1 MKFILKKRN
10 FALQSLKTIYGV
22 SAITAK
28 KLLGVVLLH
37 PKASFKILEKK
48 RSLIEP
54 YVMKLKIAF
63 KLRSEVFLDML
74 GEMKN
79 RTNRGIRMLLRLPV
93 RGQRTKT
100 NGNTP
105 KKQHKKRTFFPFG
118 IKRVVRQKT
127 VKNAKRN
134 LKTKTKNNAKSNT
147 KNNRKKK

>member
-1 MKFILKKRN
+1 MQLILKKRN

-28 KLLGVVLLH
+28 KLLGVVLLN
-37 PKASFKILEKK
+37 PKASFKVLEKK
-48 RSLIEP
+48 LFLIKP
-54 YVMKLKIAF
+54 YVMKLKVEF

-105 KKQHKKRTFFPFG
+105 KKQHKKGTFFPFG
-118 IKRVVRQKT
+118 IKRVVKT
-127 VKNAKRN
+127 KTAKNAKRHE
-134 LKTKTKNNAKSNT
+134 KTKTKQNT
-147 KNNRKKK
+147 KNKRKKK